1 MGRIDMAKKKKED
14 KPKDKREAFENA
26 VNDLKKGNYVLRLFV
41 TGTTAK
47 SMRAISNIKKICEE
61 YLKGRYELEVIDL
74 YQYPKLAKG
83 EQIIAVPTLVKKLPS
98 PIRKLVGE
106 FSDREKV
113 LFGLDIKKK
122 Q

>member
-1 MGRIDMAKKKKED
+1 MAKKKKED

-61 YLKGRYELEVIDL
+61 HLKGRYELEVIDL